1 MSVVENFE
9 SINPLSFQKSMER
22 FYAGIVP
29 WISFLGIAVNHSSGC
44 LVECL

>member
-22 FYAGIVP
+22 FYASIVP